1 MANRKR
7 SRRSRSKTK
16 GLSKLQKKEVKDMC
30 LSAGETKVKEYFNS
44 EVKITSEDATPY
56 AFNLLNISKG
66 SSGNQRIG
74 LQLRLIGFHHR
85 KFFHNAN
92 YTLADGTVQSKAG
105 IVRECVIRIKNEVNN
120 LQAENHLFLKNGNV
134 TAFSL
139 TNEKERYYLPLN
151 TKSLDVIYERTHK
164 LARKSNAIAGIN
176 YDNNKIVSTFKKQSK
191 VIKYLVDTPDS
202 GEQVP
207 NYQYIYMAWVC
218 TADMDSDASN
228 YTDIE
233 LSSSM
238 RVFYKDQ

>member
-7 SRRSRSKTK
+7 SRSRKSKTK
-16 GLSKLQKKEVKDMC
+16 GLSKLQRKEVKNMC
-30 LSAGETKVKEYFNS
+30 LSAGETKVKEYFNN
-44 EVKITSEDATPY
+44 EVNITSEDPNPF
-56 AFNLLNISKG
+56 AFNLLNIAKG

-74 LQLRLIGFHHR
+74 LQIRLIGFHHR

-92 YTLADGTVQSKAG
+92 YGDPAVSKAG
-105 IVRECVIRIKNEVNN
+105 IVRECVLRIKNEVNN
-120 LQAENHLFLKNGNV
+120 LQAEDHLFLKNGNV

-139 TNEKERYYLPLN
+139 TNEKERFYLPLN
-151 TKSLDVIYERTHK
+151 TKTLDVIYERTHK

-191 VIKYLVDTPDS
+191 TIKYLVDTPES

-218 TADMDSDASN
+218 TADMDSSAGNDCR
-228 YTDIE
+228 IE
-233 LSSSM
+233 MSSSM